1 MARGTSPTVTL
12 ARPAHVFLDLFVE
25 CNLRCVQC
33 DIHFL
38 HSQSNELTHQE
49 REIVL
54 RDMAASWPDTRLV
67 LTGGE
72 LFLKR
77 SALYPIAAT
86 ARQLGLYTTMNSNGT
101 LIRDAD
107 IERLPESGINC
118 IVLSID
124 SDEAEVHDRIRGVPG
139 TFYRVVRATEAL
151 ARARDASGCDFTV
164 LTSTIIGSHNLH
176 RVRSMVSFFEGL
188 GVDTTLFQP
197 IQPPFARA
205 LRPHWWESDP
215 LFPKDMDVV
224 DRAIDELSE
233 LRRSGRRL
241 FQTESQFEDMR
252 LYFRQPR
259 NLPPHQCASADRHL
273 MVDAIG
279 QVRLCF
285 NMERIGL
292 SPIGS
297 VRERPLPQLWS
308 DLETERTRARMRGC
322 SEGCG
327 TMLCHAR

>member
-1 MARGTSPTVTL
+1 MTRPH
-12 ARPAHVFLDLFVE
+12 PAHVFLDVFVE

-33 DIHFL
+33 DIHL
-38 HSQSNELTHQE
+38 LRSQPNELSLIE
-49 REIVL
+49 REAVL
-54 RDMAASWPDTRLV
+54 EDIAASWPGTRLV

-77 SALYPIAAT
+77 RMLYALAAK
-86 ARQLGLYTTMNSNGT
+86 ARELGIYTTMNSNGT
-101 LIRDAD
+101 LIKSAD
-107 IERLPESGINC
+107 IERLPDSGINC
-118 IVLSID
+118 IVLSLD
-124 SDEAEVHDRIRGVPG
+124 SDEAAVHDRIRGVPG
-139 TFYRVVRATEAL
+139 TFRKALLAIEAL
-151 ARARDASGCDFTV
+151 ARVRDSSNRNFTI
-164 LTSTIIGSHNLH
+164 LTSTIVGSHNLH
-176 RVRSMVSFFEGL
+176 RVEQMLSLFEGL

-205 LRPHWWESDP
+205 FDPNWWRSDP
-215 LFPKDMDVV
+215 LFPQDTALV
-224 DRAIDELSE
+224 DQAIDKLKSM
-233 LRRSGRRL
+233 RRCGRRL

-252 LYFRQPR
+252 TYFRNPR
-259 NLPPHQCASADRHL
+259 NLPQDQCASPEKHL

-292 SPIGS
+292 APIGS
-297 VRERPLPQLWS
+297 VRERSLSQLWS
-308 DLETERTRARMRGC
+308 DLATDRTRTQMRGC